1 MSPDNVPRRAVITQ
15 LTTFPPID
23 VWKRPRPDG
32 SPRRHSSVDEIL
44 GLAASLSL
52 NGQRQRSLSDSGG
65 NNDKETVT
73 TNGNASPEPRS
84 RIWWS
89 GGEIGR
95 RNGVAIVMD
104 KKMTSRVM
112 KVDVVSERIIKVTV
126 RMEGKIM
133 DIIQVYAPQTGCTDD
148 EKGEFEEDLE
158 RHVKEERTII
168 IGDFNAQV

>member
-1 MSPDNVPRRAVITQ
+1 IKLAFKNKNS
-15 LTTFPPID
+15 LG
-23 VWKRPRPDG
+23 KDG
-32 SPRRHSSVDEIL
+32 NL
-44 GLAASLSL
+44 
-52 NGQRQRSLSDSGG
+52 RQRPGNCLRLRFGTINVVTLRNKLEEVVEMMKRRRINIMGISETKWKGSGSREVG
-65 NNDKETVT
+65 E
-73 TNGNASPEPRS
+73 GY

-95 RNGVAIVMD
+95 RNGVVMD

-126 RMEGKIM
+126 RMEGEIM

-148 EKGEFEEDLE
+148 EKREFEEDLE

-168 IGDFNAQV
+168 IG

>member
-1 MSPDNVPRRAVITQ
+1 MGISETK
-15 LTTFPPID
+15 
-23 VWKRPRPDG
+23 WKG
-32 SPRRHSSVDEIL
+32 SGSREV
-44 GLAASLSL
+44 
-52 NGQRQRSLSDSGG
+52 GQGY
-65 NNDKETVT
+65 
-73 TNGNASPEPRS
+73 

-126 RMEGKIM
+126 RMEGEIM

-148 EKGEFEEDLE
+148 EKREFEEDLE
-158 RHVKEERTII
+158 RQVKEERTII

>member
-1 MSPDNVPRRAVITQ
+1 MGISETK
-15 LTTFPPID
+15 
-23 VWKRPRPDG
+23 WKG
-32 SPRRHSSVDEIL
+32 SGSREV
-44 GLAASLSL
+44 
-52 NGQRQRSLSDSGG
+52 GQGY
-65 NNDKETVT
+65 
-73 TNGNASPEPRS
+73 

-126 RMEGKIM
+126 RMEGEIM

-148 EKGEFEEDLE
+148 EKREFEEDLE
-158 RHVKEERTII
+158 RQVKEERTII
-168 IGDFNAQV
+168 IGDFNAQVDNLAHIALNV